1 MIRVTDKL
9 ELSTPRRE
17 NLSVYREIL
26 RWEFEEDTCFYCGK
40 KLQKNMHVDYFI
52 PWSFIKDDKIWNF
65 VLSCP
70 TCNVKKNNRVPGQD
84 YLIRLEVRNRKI
96 QLLPNTVIQTEFNGY
111 TDDLLKRMWHYAKL
125 SGIKEYVKLI
135 G

>member
-1 MIRVTDKL
+1 
-9 ELSTPRRE
+9 
-17 NLSVYREIL
+17 
-26 RWEFEEDTCFYCGK
+26 
-40 KLQKNMHVDYFI
+40 MHVDYFI